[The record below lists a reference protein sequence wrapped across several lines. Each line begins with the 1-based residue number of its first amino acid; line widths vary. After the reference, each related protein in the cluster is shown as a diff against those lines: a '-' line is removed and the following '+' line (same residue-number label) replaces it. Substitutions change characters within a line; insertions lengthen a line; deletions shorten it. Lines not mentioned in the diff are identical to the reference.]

1 MDHEVGASDAPRAL
15 KVIDTVVGGEERR
28 RTILREALRSAG
40 AASFPDDPNELLA
53 FVRAHLV
60 PILSIEVGPRLA
72 TVLLEDIDRATRK
85 EAARRAR
92 MRSGDGSAEPPPSSS
107 SPDAPPPSSRDAVPT
122 SSVRRRYSVLVVDRD
137 RIGAS
142 MLARGMLSGGCDV
155 AVAEAATLGT
165 EMTPD
170 VVIVAE
176 RDAIDMPA
184 PLRAFLVSRPDV
196 PVLVRVKEHEHLAA
210 SIVQSIGPR
219 RCATIASTAPTME
232 TVGIARKLAEAS

>member
-28 RTILREALRSAG
+28 RAILREALRSAG
-40 AASFPDDPNELLA
+40 VSSFPDDPSDLLA

-60 PILSIEVGPRLA
+60 PILSNEVGPRLA
-72 TVLLEDIDRATRK
+72 TVLLDDIDRATRK

-92 MRSGDGSAEPPPSSS
+92 IRAAEANGEPPPPSSS
-107 SPDAPPPSSRDAVPT
+107 QEAPPSSREPEPT
-122 SSVRRRYSVLVVDRD
+122 SSVRRRFNVLVVDRD

-142 MLARGMLSGGCDV
+142 MLARGMLTGGCDV
-155 AVAEAATLGT
+155 AVAEAATLDGDFL
-165 EMTPD
+165 PD

-176 RDAIDMPA
+176 RDAIDMLP
-184 PLRAFLVSRPDV
+184 PLRAFLQARPEV
-196 PVLVRVKEHEHLAA
+196 PVLVRVKEHEHLAT
-210 SIVQSIGPR
+210 SIVQSIGAR

-232 TVGIARKLAEAS
+232 TVGVVRKLAAAS